1 MSIVEKAKDYCLNI
15 IENSDDIYDLDRHLP
30 EAERWAKK
38 IMQGHLEADQEV
50 VLLIVWLHDV
60 SHYVGDKGTDHAVRS
75 EKMAEEFLKKH
86 KYNPEKMKAVLH
98 GVRSH
103 RCRDVQP
110 ETLEAKI
117 FACADSASHMT
128 DICYLDIAQTGRF
141 KYLSGKI
148 ERDYRDV
155 SLFPE
160 IQRLL
165 TPLHE
170 SWRDLIKNYEAL
182 HLTKPV
188 ELVKDELGFN

>member
-1 MSIVEKAKDYCLNI
+1 MDIVGKAKDYCLNI
-15 IENSDDIYDLDRHLP
+15 IEHSYDIYDLDRHLP

-38 IMQGHLEADQEV
+38 IMQGHPEADQEV

-75 EKMAEEFLKKH
+75 EKMAKEFLEKNNYDPK
-86 KYNPEKMKAVLH
+86 KMKKVLH

-103 RCRDVQP
+103 RNRDVIP
-110 ETLEAKI
+110 ESIEAKI

-141 KYLSGKI
+141 KYLSGKV

-160 IQRLL
+160 IQKLL
-165 TPLHE
+165 SPLHE
-170 SWRDLIKNYEAL
+170 SWKELIKNYEML
-182 HLTKPV
+182 HLTEPV
-188 ELVKDELGFN
+188 ELAKDELGFN